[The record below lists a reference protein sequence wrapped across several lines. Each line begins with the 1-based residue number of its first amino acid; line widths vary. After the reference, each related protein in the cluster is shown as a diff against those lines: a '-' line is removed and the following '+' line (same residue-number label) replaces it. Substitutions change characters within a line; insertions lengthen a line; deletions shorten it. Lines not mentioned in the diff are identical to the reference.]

1 MKITILGCGASM
13 GTPAAG
19 GFWGKCDPAEPKNMR
34 TRASILVQ
42 SATTTLLVD
51 PTIDM
56 RTHLNRLN
64 LRKIDGLLV
73 SHSHS
78 DHVNGMDD
86 LRPIVYHNNK
96 LLDIY
101 SDEETLE
108 EIDRRWPYVFKPRGA
123 GVGIYTEFLKKNPV
137 KSYDAFRIGDIDVE
151 TFEQDHTT
159 CTSLGFRFGKFA
171 YSVDVA
177 KLNERSL
184 KVLEGI
190 ETWVVDGASYHKE
203 KPITHA
209 TLKSVIAWTER
220 LKPKMTYLTV
230 LSTHMDY
237 KTLCEELPPHI
248 RPSYDG
254 MVIDTETNER

>member
-19 GFWGKCDPAEPKNMR
+19 GFWGKCDPAEPKNTR

-51 PTIDM
+51 PTIDL
-56 RTHLNRLN
+56 RLHLNRLN
-64 LRKIDGLLV
+64 LKNLDGVLV

-86 LRPIVYHNNK
+86 LRAIAYHNNK
-96 LLDIY
+96 LLDVY
-101 SDEETLE
+101 SNEETLD
-108 EIDRRWPYVFKPRGA
+108 EIDRRWAYVFRPTGP
-123 GVGIYTEFLKKNPV
+123 GMGIYTEFMKKNLINDFD
-137 KSYDAFRIGDIDVE
+137 SFRIGDIDIQ
-151 TFEQDHTT
+151 TFAQDHTT

-177 KLNERSL
+177 NLDEKSL
-184 KVLEGI
+184 KALEGV
-190 ETWVVDGASYHKE
+190 ETWIVDGASYHKD
-203 KPITHA
+203 KPLTHA
-209 TLKSVIAWTER
+209 NFKNVFAWVER

-237 KTLCEELPPHI
+237 KTLCDELPPHI
-248 RPSYDG
+248 RPLYDG